1 MEKQTITK
9 EIVKKDRCEEE
20 APDVFESFSSESG
33 KKNDEWDDWITH
45 TYR

>member
-1 MEKQTITK
+1 VYKGGGGRRVEKQTITK

-33 KKNDEWDDWITH
+33 
-45 TYR
+45 